1 MRAHTRPEEEE
12 MKLRL
17 LDLGRIEY
25 DEGFPL
31 AAGGGVSTAS
41 EPSPP
46 VARRTVAI
54 LCALIEHPK
63 VGPVL
68 FDTGAPPNFKELWPP
83 IVQDLF
89 AITAHEPEHHLDA
102 ALAAAG
108 YGLDDIQA
116 VVLSHLHL
124 DHAGGLEFFR
134 GRDIPIFVQ
143 GDELRNAFYNVATGE
158 DLGAYIPHYLE
169 FSFNWQPLDGDEIE
183 LFEGFHLCRL
193 PGHTPALQ
201 GLRLDLANSGTFFL
215 TSDQFHL
222 RDNYAGPQPLGW
234 LLRDYPAWW
243 RSYRRVKMLADRT
256 GATLVFGHD
265 ADVLAELSREAF
277 YD

>member
-1 MRAHTRPEEEE
+1 

-17 LDLGRIEY
+17 LDLGRLEY

-31 AAGGGVSTAS
+31 AGGGVSTAS

-46 VARRTVAI
+46 VARRTVALI
-54 LCALIEHPK
+54 ASLIEHPK

-68 FDTGAPPNFKELWPP
+68 FDTGAPPAYKELWPP
-83 IVQDLF
+83 IVQELF
-89 AITAHEPEHHLDA
+89 AITRYEPEQHLDA
-102 ALAAAG
+102 ALEAAG
-108 YGLDDIQA
+108 YGLDDIKA
-116 VVLSHLHL
+116 IVLSHLHL

-134 GRDIPIFVQ
+134 GRDIPIYVQ

-158 DLGAYIPHYLE
+158 DFGAYLPHYLD
-169 FSFNWQPLDGDEIE
+169 FSFNWQPIEGEQIE
-183 LFEGFHLCRL
+183 LFEGFQLYRL

-222 RDNYAGPQPLGW
+222 SDNYAGPQPLGW
-234 LLRDYPAWW
+234 LLRDYAAWW
-243 RSYRRVKMLADRT
+243 RSCRTVKLLAERT
-256 GATLVFGHD
+256 GARLVFGHD
-265 ADVLAELSREAF
+265 ADVLADLRREEF